1 MMQDPNPLPWGT
13 QDRFQA
19 HFIVQQFPDKEL
31 SSGKESE
38 SWRLRRVARTK
49 LKTTG
54 HFGSKK
60 VVSVTWEGGKL
71 AEDLNSDSSL
81 NEMIANQSVN
91 DATIFVD
98 PSNNG
103 IRIYG
108 KWKNSHDFDITKELF
123 DIYNN
128 IAGHIKKIN

>member
-1 MMQDPNPLPWGT
+1 MQDPNPLPWGA

-19 HFIVQQFPDKEL
+19 HFVVQQDIDNDT
-31 SSGKESE
+31 E
-38 SWRLRRVARTK
+38 SWRLRRVARTR

-60 VVSVTWEGGKL
+60 IIGVTWEGGKL
-71 AEDLNSDSSL
+71 AEDLNTDSSL

-98 PSNNG
+98 PTDNG

-108 KWKNSHDFDITKELF
+108 KWKNSFDFGITKELF
-123 DIYNN
+123 EIYNK

>member
-1 MMQDPNPLPWGT
+1 MQDPNPLPWGA

-19 HFIVQQFPDKEL
+19 HFVVQQDI
-31 SSGKESE
+31 GNDIE
-38 SWRLRRVARTK
+38 SWRLRRVARTR

-60 VVSVTWEGGKL
+60 IIGVTWEGGKL
-71 AEDLNSDSSL
+71 AENLNADSSL

-98 PSNNG
+98 PTDNG

-108 KWKNSHDFDITKELF
+108 KWKNSFDFGITKELF
-123 DIYNN
+123 EIYNK

>member
-1 MMQDPNPLPWGT
+1 MQDPNPLPWGA

-19 HFIVQQFPDKEL
+19 HFIVQQDIGEKVIDFT
-31 SSGKESE
+31 
-38 SWRLRRVARTK
+38 ARTIP
-49 LKTTG
+49 KTTG

-60 VVSVTWEGGKL
+60 VIGVTWVGGKL
-71 AEDLNSDSSL
+71 ADDLNADSTL
-81 NEMIANQSVN
+81 NEMITKQSVN

-98 PSNNG
+98 PTDNG

-108 KWKNSHDFDITKELF
+108 KWKNSYDFGVTKELF

-128 IAGHIKKIN
+128 IADYIKKIN

>member
-1 MMQDPNPLPWGT
+1 MQDPNPLPWGA

-19 HFIVQQFPDKEL
+19 HFVVQQDI
-31 SSGKESE
+31 GNDVE
-38 SWRLRRVARTK
+38 SWRLRRVARTR

-60 VVSVTWEGGKL
+60 IIGVTWEGGKL
-71 AEDLNSDSSL
+71 AEDLNTDSSL

-91 DATIFVD
+91 DAIIFVD
-98 PSNNG
+98 PTDNG

-108 KWKNSHDFDITKELF
+108 KWKNSFDFGITKELF
-123 DIYNN
+123 EIYNK